1 MTAAGTC
8 EPEKH
13 SEYFVGV
20 SATYYTPLIM
30 LRTVRVQSQNVSG
43 VGPSDVVSNVKASNM
58 PMYGEILHVCR
69 PVHLKKI
76 RCYVKIKKV

>member
-1 MTAAGTC
+1 MTAAWTF

-13 SEYFVGV
+13 GEYFVGV

-30 LRTVRVQSQNVSG
+30 LRTVRVQSQNVSE
-43 VGPSDVVSNVKASNM
+43 VSVVSNVKASNM
-58 PMYGEILHVCR
+58 PMYDEILHVCR